1 MPEILT
7 EIEAR
12 VVGALI
18 EKQLTTPEYYPL
30 TLNALV
36 AACNQKTNR
45 EPVVFYTEQIVQK
58 SLDDLREKNVAYVF
72 YGSTS
77 RVPKYKHILDKYCEL
92 DAPETAVVCVLLLR
106 GAQTLGELRERTGR
120 LYEFSGLG
128 EVQETLDNIWR
139 GATNRLLRNSNV
151 SPDKKKFVTRIFC
164 RAKSFKLNS
173 RKNSSPLDKRKMNEQ
188 RNSKKIWKICV
199 ANLTCFD
206 SRLKNLRNNL
216 NKCVFGKFYRR
227 GSIRLNFEPVPISD
241 STSTRP
247 LCCSAISFTRE
258 SPSPVDSSSLSCPS
272 RETR

>member
-7 EIEAR
+7 ETEAR

-45 EPVVFYTEQIVQK
+45 EPVVSFAEQMVQK
-58 SLDDLREKNVAYVF
+58 SLDDLREKNIVYVF

-77 RVPKYKHILDKYCEL
+77 RVPKYKHILDKVCEL

-128 EVQETLDNIWR
+128 EVNETLDGLMR
-139 GATNRLLRNSNV
+139 RDEPLVVKLERQSGQKEVRYAHLLSGDVVAANQTPEKSSANQTGNERVAKLEEDLENLQSEFNLFRQ
-151 SPDKKKFVTRIFC
+151 SFEDFKK
-164 RAKSFKLNS
+164 
-173 RKNSSPLDKRKMNEQ
+173 Q
-188 RNSKKIWKICV
+188 
-199 ANLTCFD
+199 
-206 SRLKNLRNNL
+206 
-216 NKCVFGKFYRR
+216 
-227 GSIRLNFEPVPISD
+227 FE
-241 STSTRP
+241 
-247 LCCSAISFTRE
+247 
-258 SPSPVDSSSLSCPS
+258 
-272 RETR
+272 

>member
-45 EPVVFYTEQIVQK
+45 EPVVSYTEQIVQK
-58 SLDDLREKNVAYVF
+58 SVDDLREKNVAYVF

-77 RVPKYKHILDKYCEL
+77 RVPKYKHALDKFLEL
-92 DAPETAVVCVLLLR
+92 EPPETAVICVLLLR

-128 EVQETLDNIWR
+128 EVSETLDGLARRDEPLIVKLER
-139 GATNRLLRNSNV
+139 QPGQKEVRYAHLLSGEVVITNQTFEKSSSARQTENERM
-151 SPDKKKFVTRIFC
+151 
-164 RAKSFKLNS
+164 AKLEED
-173 RKNSSPLDKRKMNEQ
+173 LE
-188 RNSKKIWKICV
+188 
-199 ANLTCFD
+199 
-206 SRLKNLRNNL
+206 NLRSEFNL
-216 NKCVFGKFYRR
+216 FRQ
-227 GSIRLNFEPVPISD
+227 SFED
-241 STSTRP
+241 FRKQ
-247 LCCSAISFTRE
+247 FE
-258 SPSPVDSSSLSCPS
+258 
-272 RETR
+272 